1 MNNLVCHKGGVKMKS
16 KRDIYE
22 PMAVELG
29 LTKKGAKDAVN
40 YVFETIAK
48 HLSDGEKVRIDGFG
62 IFEVRERAE
71 RKGRNPQTGETITIT
86 AKKSPAFKAGKG
98 LKDKV
103 NEA

>member
-1 MNNLVCHKGGVKMKS
+1 MKS

-29 LTKKGAKDAVN
+29 LTKKGAKEAVD
-40 YVFETIAK
+40 YVFDKISEFLA
-48 HLSDGEKVRIDGFG
+48 DGEKIQLLGFG
-62 IFEVRERAE
+62 NFEVRERAE
-71 RKGRNPQTGETITIT
+71 RKGRNPQTGKTIVIK

-103 NEA
+103 NKA

>member
-1 MNNLVCHKGGVKMKS
+1 MKS

-40 YVFETIAK
+40 YVFGEIAK
-48 HLSDGEKVRIDGFG
+48 HLADGEKVRIDGFG

-86 AKKSPAFKAGKG
+86 AKKSPAFKAGKR

>member
-1 MNNLVCHKGGVKMKS
+1 MKT

-22 PMAVELG
+22 SMAVELG
-29 LTKKGAKDAVN
+29 LTKKGSKEAVD
-40 YVFETIAK
+40 YVFGEISK
-48 HLSDGEKVRIDGFG
+48 YLSEGVRIDGFG

-71 RKGRNPQTGETITIT
+71 RKGRNPQTGETIVIE

-103 NEA
+103 NKA